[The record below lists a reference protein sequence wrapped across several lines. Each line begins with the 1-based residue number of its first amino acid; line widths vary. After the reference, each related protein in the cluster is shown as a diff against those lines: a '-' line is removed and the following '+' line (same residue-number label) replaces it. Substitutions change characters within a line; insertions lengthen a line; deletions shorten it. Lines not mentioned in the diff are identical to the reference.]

1 MWVHPDWRGAGLGG
15 RMLRALEQAAADHGR
30 DVVRLDTNSVL
41 TDAVSMY
48 RRAGYTE
55 ISRYNDN
62 PYAHHWF
69 EKSLASAPTG
79 DPS

>member
-1 MWVHPDWRGAGLGG
+1 VHPDWRGAGLGG
-15 RMLRALEQAAADHGR
+15 RMLRALEEAAIDHGR
-30 DVVRLDTNSVL
+30 SVVRLDTNSVL

-55 ISRYNDN
+55 IARYNDN

-69 EKSLASAPTG
+69 EKAL
-79 DPS
+79 DR